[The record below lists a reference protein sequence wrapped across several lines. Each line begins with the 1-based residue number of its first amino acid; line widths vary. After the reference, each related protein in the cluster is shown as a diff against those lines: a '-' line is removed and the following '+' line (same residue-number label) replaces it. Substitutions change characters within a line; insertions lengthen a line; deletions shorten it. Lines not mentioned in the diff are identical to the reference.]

1 MVLSFMLLTRI
12 SQEFIMK
19 LQRTLLQFS
28 ILGML
33 LNPFGSIFAENIAQ
47 KQLQSGHELQFDSP
61 EHFDLGAYA
70 LLSLPSSQGGVDK
83 IYGNKLIVKSL
94 QTSYGQM
101 NLSFAD
107 IFWLGGDIIGEPKQ
121 IIGSSSTPAITF
133 QNNLAAFD
141 KYKDYIPAVFTV
153 YSNVINDV
161 QKFVDTGSTLVVPDK
176 YNYEYN
182 KATGGWGGAAGSLL
196 KSGLYLK
203 LAQYNYDHFGE
214 NAVKSYVAGH
224 TLALEYASKA
234 TNAEELKY
242 AYFVEGYADHF
253 LTDLFATGH
262 SRTPRVEIVNY
273 CANLGQG
280 PASFLT
286 KLMHDQD
293 GTTGLT
299 LVNGKGETWF
309 GTGDEN
315 FYTPANKDN
324 KLRALSVVQ
333 QSVDQVYNAYVSK
346 NANVDLN
353 ITEMKKVMPDI
364 EATANLAQNTA
375 MFPPM
380 YKIVKGT
387 DGSLIIN
394 QYDAKTK
401 SYHQLKCL
409 SSATAA
415 AWNYVFN

>member
-1 MVLSFMLLTRI
+1 MKIKSFLLKLSVVSLSFH
-12 SQEFIMK
+12 
-19 LQRTLLQFS
+19 
-28 ILGML
+28 
-33 LNPFGSIFAENIAQ
+33 PFMNIVAEGITQ
-47 KQLQSGHELQFDSP
+47 QQLKTEHALQFDSP

-70 LLSLPSSQGGVDK
+70 LLSMPTNQGGVEK
-83 IYGNKLIVKSL
+83 IYGNKLTVKSL

-107 IFWLGGDIIGEPKQ
+107 IFWLGGDLIGEPKQ
-121 IIGSSSTPAITF
+121 IIGISTDPTATF
-133 QNNLAAFD
+133 LINLAAFD
-141 KYKDYIPAVFTV
+141 KYKDYIPAVLTV
-153 YSNVINDV
+153 YSNVTTDV
-161 QKFVDTGSTLVVPDK
+161 QKFIDTGSTLVVPDK

-182 KATGGWGGAAGSLL
+182 QATGGWGGAVGALL

-214 NAVKSYVAGH
+214 NAVKSYVTGH
-224 TLALEYASKA
+224 TLALKYASKA
-234 TNAEELKY
+234 NNAEELKY
-242 AYFVEGYADHF
+242 AYFIEGYADHY

-293 GTTGLT
+293 GNSGLT

-333 QSVDQVYNAYVSK
+333 QSVDQIYNAYVNK
-346 NANVDLN
+346 NANTAVNLA
-353 ITEMKKVMPDI
+353 EMKKVMPDVA
-364 EATANLAQNTA
+364 ATANLVQNTTSY
-375 MFPPM
+375 PPM
-380 YKIVKGT
+380 YKVIKGT

-394 QYDAKTK
+394 EYDAKTR

-409 SSATAA
+409 SSAAAA

>member
-1 MVLSFMLLTRI
+1 
-12 SQEFIMK
+12 MK
-19 LQRTLLQFS
+19 LKRSLLQLS
-28 ILGML
+28 LLAVL
-33 LNPFGSIFAENIAQ
+33 LNPLAYVIADNQ
-47 KQLQSGHELQFDSP
+47 TQNQLQTGHELQFDSP

-70 LLSLPSSQGGVDK
+70 LLSVPSDQGGVDK
-83 IYGNKLIVKSL
+83 IYGNKLTVKSL

-107 IFWLGGDIIGEPKQ
+107 IFWLGGDLIGEPKQ
-121 IIGSSSTPAITF
+121 IIGLSANPASTF
-133 QNNLAAFD
+133 ESNLAAFD
-141 KYKDYIPAVFTV
+141 KYKDYIPAVLTV
-153 YSNVINDV
+153 YSNVSTDV
-161 QKFVDTGSTLVVPDK
+161 KKFIDTGSTLVVPDK

-182 KATGGWGGAAGSLL
+182 QATGGWGGSIGALL

-203 LAQYNYDHFGE
+203 LAQYNYDHFGN
-214 NAVKSYVAGH
+214 NAVKSYITGH

-234 TNAEELKY
+234 TNVEGLKY
-242 AYFVEGYADHF
+242 AYFIEGYADHF

-324 KLRALSVVQ
+324 KIRALSVVQ
-333 QSVDQVYNAYVSK
+333 QSVDQIYNAYVSK
-346 NANVDLN
+346 NANTTIN
-353 ITEMKKVMPDI
+353 NAEMKKVMPDVD
-364 EATANLAQNTA
+364 ATANLVQNTVSY
-375 MFPPM
+375 PQM
-380 YKIVKGT
+380 YKVVKGT
-387 DGSLIIN
+387 DGSIIIN
-394 QYDAKTK
+394 EYDAKTK

-409 SSATAA
+409 SSAAAA

>member
-1 MVLSFMLLTRI
+1 
-12 SQEFIMK
+12 MK
-19 LQRTLLQFS
+19 LKRSLLQLS
-28 ILGML
+28 LLAVL
-33 LNPFGSIFAENIAQ
+33 LNPFAYAMADNQ
-47 KQLQSGHELQFDSP
+47 TQNQLQTGHELQFDSP

-70 LLSLPSSQGGVDK
+70 LLSVPSDQGGVEK
-83 IYGNKLIVKSL
+83 IYGNKLTVKSL

-107 IFWLGGDIIGEPKQ
+107 IFWLGGDLIGEPKQ
-121 IIGSSSTPAITF
+121 IIGLSANPASTF
-133 QNNLAAFD
+133 ESNLAAFD
-141 KYKDYIPAVFTV
+141 KYKDYIPAVLTV
-153 YSNVINDV
+153 YSNVITDV
-161 QKFVDTGSTLVVPDK
+161 QKFIDTGSTLVVPDK

-182 KATGGWGGAAGSLL
+182 QATGGWGGTLALL

-203 LAQYNYDHFGE
+203 LAQYNYDHFGD
-214 NAVKSYVAGH
+214 NAVKSYITGH

-234 TNAEELKY
+234 TNVEELKY

-273 CANLGQG
+273 CANLSQG

-315 FYTPANKDN
+315 FYIPANKDN
-324 KLRALSVVQ
+324 KIRALSVVQ
-333 QSVDQVYNAYVSK
+333 QSVDQIYNAYISK
-346 NANVDLN
+346 NANTAIN
-353 ITEMKKVMPDI
+353 NAEMKKVMPDV
-364 EATANLAQNTA
+364 EATMNLVQNTVSY
-375 MFPPM
+375 PQM
-380 YKIVKGT
+380 YKVVKGT
-387 DGSLIIN
+387 DGTIIIN
-394 QYDAKTK
+394 EYDAKTK

-409 SSATAA
+409 SSAAAA

>member
-1 MVLSFMLLTRI
+1 
-12 SQEFIMK
+12 MK
-19 LQRTLLQFS
+19 LKRSLLQLS
-28 ILGML
+28 VMAVL
-33 LNPFGSIFAENIAQ
+33 LNPLAYIMADNQ
-47 KQLQSGHELQFDSP
+47 VQNQLQTGHELQFDSP

-70 LLSLPSSQGGVDK
+70 ILSVPSDQGGVDK
-83 IYGNKLIVKSL
+83 IYGNKLTVKSL

-107 IFWLGGDIIGEPKQ
+107 IFWLGGDLIGEPGQ
-121 IIGSSSTPAITF
+121 IIGSSLNPESTF
-133 QNNLAAFD
+133 QINLAAFD
-141 KYKDYIPAVFTV
+141 KYKDYIPAVLTV
-153 YSNVINDV
+153 YSNVTTDV
-161 QKFVDTGSTLVVPDK
+161 KKFIDTGSTLVVPDK

-182 KATGGWGGAAGSLL
+182 KATGGWGGAVGALL

-203 LAQYNYDHFGE
+203 LAQYNYDHFGD
-214 NAVKSYVAGH
+214 NAVKSYLTGH
-224 TLALEYASKA
+224 TLALEYASRA
-234 TNAEELKY
+234 TNVEELKY

-324 KLRALSVVQ
+324 KLRALNVVQ
-333 QSVDQVYNAYVSK
+333 QSVDQIYNAYVSK
-346 NANVDLN
+346 NANLAIN
-353 ITEMKKVMPDI
+353 NAEMKKVMPDV
-364 EATANLAQNTA
+364 EATANLVQNTVS
-375 MFPPM
+375 FPPM
-380 YKIVKGT
+380 YKVVKGT
-387 DGSLIIN
+387 DGSLIVN
-394 QYDAKTK
+394 EYDAQSK

-409 SSATAA
+409 SSAAAA

>member
-1 MVLSFMLLTRI
+1 
-12 SQEFIMK
+12 MK
-19 LQRTLLQFS
+19 LKKSLLQLSVIS
-28 ILGML
+28 IL
-33 LNPFGSIFAENIAQ
+33 LNPLAYAVTNSQTQN
-47 KQLQSGHELQFDSP
+47 QLQNGHQLQFDSP

-70 LLSLPSSQGGVDK
+70 LLSIPSDQGGVEK
-83 IYGNKLIVKSL
+83 IYGNKLTVKSL

-121 IIGSSSTPAITF
+121 IVGSSVTPAITF
-133 QNNLAAFD
+133 QNNLMAFD
-141 KYKDYIPAVFTV
+141 KYKDYIPAVLIV

-161 QKFVDTGSTLVVPDK
+161 QKFIDTGSTLAVPDK

-203 LAQYNYDHFGE
+203 LAQYNYDHFGD
-214 NAVKSYVAGH
+214 NAVKSYITGH

-234 TNAEELKY
+234 TNADELKY

-315 FYTPANKDN
+315 FYVPANKDN

-333 QSVDQVYNAYVSK
+333 QSVDQVYSAYISK
-346 NANVDLN
+346 NANTAAN
-353 ITEMKKVMPDI
+353 IVEMKKVMPDV
-364 EATANLAQNTA
+364 EATANLVQNTVSY
-375 MFPPM
+375 PQM
-380 YKIVKGT
+380 YKVVSAT

-394 QYDAKTK
+394 EYDAKTK

-409 SSATAA
+409 SSAAAA
-415 AWNYVFN
+415 AWNYVFK

>member
-1 MVLSFMLLTRI
+1 
-12 SQEFIMK
+12 MK
-19 LQRTLLQFS
+19 LKRSLLQLS
-28 ILGML
+28 LLAVL
-33 LNPFGSIFAENIAQ
+33 LNPLAYVIADNQ
-47 KQLQSGHELQFDSP
+47 TQNQLQTGHELQFDSP

-70 LLSLPSSQGGVDK
+70 LLSVPSDQGGVDK
-83 IYGNKLIVKSL
+83 IYGNKLTVKSL

-107 IFWLGGDIIGEPKQ
+107 IFWLGGDLIGEPKQ
-121 IIGSSSTPAITF
+121 IIGLSVNPASTF
-133 QNNLAAFD
+133 ESNLAAFD
-141 KYKDYIPAVFTV
+141 KYKDYIPAVLTV
-153 YSNVINDV
+153 YSNVSTDV
-161 QKFVDTGSTLVVPDK
+161 KKFIDTGSTLVVPDK

-182 KATGGWGGAAGSLL
+182 QATGGWGGAIGALL

-203 LAQYNYDHFGE
+203 LAQYNYDHFGN
-214 NAVKSYVAGH
+214 NAVKSYITGH

-234 TNAEELKY
+234 TNVEGLKY
-242 AYFVEGYADHF
+242 AYFIEGYADHF

-324 KLRALSVVQ
+324 KVRALSVVQ
-333 QSVDQVYNAYVSK
+333 QSVDQIYNAYVSK
-346 NANVDLN
+346 NANTTIN
-353 ITEMKKVMPDI
+353 NAEMKKVMPDVD
-364 EATANLAQNTA
+364 ATANLVQNTVSY
-375 MFPPM
+375 PQM
-380 YKIVKGT
+380 YKVVKGT
-387 DGSLIIN
+387 DGSIIIN
-394 QYDAKTK
+394 EYDAKTK

-409 SSATAA
+409 SSAAAA

>member
-1 MVLSFMLLTRI
+1 
-12 SQEFIMK
+12 MK
-19 LQRTLLQFS
+19 LKRSLSQLSLLAV
-28 ILGML
+28 L
-33 LNPFGSIFAENIAQ
+33 LNPLTYTMADNQTQS
-47 KQLQSGHELQFDSP
+47 QLQTGHELQFDSP

-70 LLSLPSSQGGVDK
+70 LLSIPSDQGGVEK
-83 IYGNKLIVKSL
+83 VYGNKLTVKSL
-94 QTSYGQM
+94 QTSSGQM

-107 IFWLGGDIIGEPKQ
+107 IFWLGGDLIGEPKQ
-121 IIGSSSTPAITF
+121 IIGLSADPASTF

-141 KYKDYIPAVFTV
+141 KYKDYIPAVLIV
-153 YSNVINDV
+153 YSNVTTDV
-161 QKFVDTGSTLVVPDK
+161 KKFIETGSTLVVPDK

-182 KATGGWGGAAGSLL
+182 KATGGWGGAVGAIV
-196 KSGLYLK
+196 KMGLYLK
-203 LAQYNYDHFGE
+203 LAQYNYDHFGD
-214 NAVKSYVAGH
+214 NAVKSYTTGH

-234 TNAEELKY
+234 TNVEGLKY

-324 KLRALSVVQ
+324 KVRALSVVQ
-333 QSVDQVYNAYVSK
+333 QSVDQIYNAYVSK
-346 NANVDLN
+346 NANVAIN
-353 ITEMKKVMPDI
+353 NVEMKKVMPDV
-364 EATANLAQNTA
+364 EATANLVQNTVSY
-375 MFPPM
+375 PQM

-387 DGSLIIN
+387 DGSLVIN
-394 QYDAKTK
+394 EYDAKTK

-409 SSATAA
+409 SSTAAA

>member
-1 MVLSFMLLTRI
+1 
-12 SQEFIMK
+12 MK
-19 LQRTLLQFS
+19 LKRSLLQLS
-28 ILGML
+28 LLAVL
-33 LNPFGSIFAENIAQ
+33 LNPLAYAIADNQ
-47 KQLQSGHELQFDSP
+47 TQNQLQNGHELQFDSP

-70 LLSLPSSQGGVDK
+70 LLSVPSDQGGVAK
-83 IYGNKLIVKSL
+83 IYGDKLTVKSL

-107 IFWLGGDIIGEPKQ
+107 IFWLGGDLIGEPKQ
-121 IIGSSSTPAITF
+121 IIGLSADPASTF

-141 KYKDYIPAVFTV
+141 KYKDYIPAVLTV
-153 YSNVINDV
+153 YSNVITDV
-161 QKFVDTGSTLVVPDK
+161 QKFIDTGSTLVVPDK

-182 KATGGWGGAAGSLL
+182 KATGGWGGSIGALV

-203 LAQYNYDHFGE
+203 LAQYNYDHFGD
-214 NAVKSYVAGH
+214 NAVKSYLTGH

-262 SRTPRVEIVNY
+262 SRTPRVEVVNY

-293 GTTGLT
+293 GSTGLT

-315 FYTPANKDN
+315 FYIPANKDN
-324 KLRALSVVQ
+324 KIRALSVVQ
-333 QSVDQVYNAYVSK
+333 QSVDQIYNAYVSK
-346 NANVDLN
+346 NANTAIN
-353 ITEMKKVMPDI
+353 NAEMKKVMPDV
-364 EATANLAQNTA
+364 EATMNLVQNTVSY
-375 MFPPM
+375 PQM
-380 YKIVKGT
+380 YKVVKGT
-387 DGSLIIN
+387 DGTIIIN
-394 QYDAKTK
+394 EYDAKTK

-409 SSATAA
+409 SSAAAA
-415 AWNYVFN
+415 AWDYVFN

>member
-1 MVLSFMLLTRI
+1 
-12 SQEFIMK
+12 MK
-19 LQRTLLQFS
+19 LKRSLLQLS
-28 ILGML
+28 LLAVL
-33 LNPFGSIFAENIAQ
+33 LNPLAYVIADNQ
-47 KQLQSGHELQFDSP
+47 TQNQLQTGHELQFDSP

-70 LLSLPSSQGGVDK
+70 LLSVPSDQGGVEK
-83 IYGNKLIVKSL
+83 IYGNKLTVKSL

-107 IFWLGGDIIGEPKQ
+107 IFWLGGDLIGEPKQ
-121 IIGSSSTPAITF
+121 IIGLSANPASTF
-133 QNNLAAFD
+133 ESNLAAFD
-141 KYKDYIPAVFTV
+141 KYKDYIPAVLTV
-153 YSNVINDV
+153 YSNVSTDV
-161 QKFVDTGSTLVVPDK
+161 KKFIDTGSTLVVPDK

-182 KATGGWGGAAGSLL
+182 QATGGWGGSIGALL

-203 LAQYNYDHFGE
+203 LAQYNYDHFGN
-214 NAVKSYVAGH
+214 NAVKSYITGH

-234 TNAEELKY
+234 TNVEGLKY
-242 AYFVEGYADHF
+242 AYFIEGYADHF

-324 KLRALSVVQ
+324 KVRALSVVQ
-333 QSVDQVYNAYVSK
+333 QSVDQIYNAYVSK
-346 NANVDLN
+346 NANTTIN
-353 ITEMKKVMPDI
+353 NAEMKKVMPDVD
-364 EATANLAQNTA
+364 ATANLVQNTVSY
-375 MFPPM
+375 PQM
-380 YKIVKGT
+380 YKVVKGT
-387 DGSLIIN
+387 DGSIIIN
-394 QYDAKTK
+394 EYDAKTK

-409 SSATAA
+409 SSAAAA

>member
-1 MVLSFMLLTRI
+1 
-12 SQEFIMK
+12 MK
-19 LQRTLLQFS
+19 LKRSLLQLS
-28 ILGML
+28 IMAVL
-33 LNPFGSIFAENIAQ
+33 LNPLAYIMADNQ
-47 KQLQSGHELQFDSP
+47 VQNQLQTGHELQFDSP

-70 LLSLPSSQGGVDK
+70 ILSVPSDQGGVDK
-83 IYGNKLIVKSL
+83 IYGNKLTVKSL

-107 IFWLGGDIIGEPKQ
+107 IFWLGGDLIGEPRQ
-121 IIGSSSTPAITF
+121 IIGSSLNPESTF
-133 QNNLAAFD
+133 QINLAAFD
-141 KYKDYIPAVFTV
+141 KYKDYIPAVLTV
-153 YSNVINDV
+153 YSNVTTDV
-161 QKFVDTGSTLVVPDK
+161 KKFIDTGSTLVVPDK

-182 KATGGWGGAAGSLL
+182 KATGGWGGSVGALL

-203 LAQYNYDHFGE
+203 LAQYNYDHFGD
-214 NAVKSYVAGH
+214 NAVKSYLTGH
-224 TLALEYASKA
+224 TLALEYASRA
-234 TNAEELKY
+234 TNVEELKY

-324 KLRALSVVQ
+324 KLRALNVVQ
-333 QSVDQVYNAYVSK
+333 QSVDQIYNAYVSK
-346 NANVDLN
+346 NANLVIN
-353 ITEMKKVMPDI
+353 NAEMKKVMPDV
-364 EATANLAQNTA
+364 EATANLVQNTVS
-375 MFPPM
+375 FPPM
-380 YKIVKGT
+380 YKVVKGT
-387 DGSLIIN
+387 DGSLIVN
-394 QYDAKTK
+394 EYDAQSK

-409 SSATAA
+409 SSAAAA

>member
-1 MVLSFMLLTRI
+1 MKIKSY
-12 SQEFIMK
+12 FIK
-19 LQRTLLQFS
+19 TAVITLLFH
-28 ILGML
+28 
-33 LNPFGSIFAENIAQ
+33 PFMSVAAEDITQ
-47 KQLQSGHELQFDSP
+47 KQLKFGHALQFDSP

-70 LLSLPSSQGGVDK
+70 LLSMPTNQGGVEK
-83 IYGNKLIVKSL
+83 IYGNKLTVKSL

-107 IFWLGGDIIGEPKQ
+107 IFWLGGDLIGEPKQ
-121 IIGSSSTPAITF
+121 IIGISTNPTATF
-133 QNNLAAFD
+133 LINLAAFD
-141 KYKDYIPAVFTV
+141 KYKDYIPAVLTV
-153 YSNVINDV
+153 YSNVTNDV
-161 QKFVDTGSTLVVPDK
+161 QKFIDTGSTLVVPDK

-182 KATGGWGGAAGSLL
+182 KATGGWGGAVGALL
-196 KSGLYLK
+196 KSGLYLS

-214 NAVKSYVAGH
+214 NAVKSYVTGH

-234 TNAEELKY
+234 NNAEELKY
-242 AYFVEGYADHF
+242 AYFIEGYADHY

-262 SRTPRVEIVNY
+262 SRTPRVEIVSY

-293 GTTGLT
+293 GGTGLT
-299 LVNGKGETWF
+299 LVNGNGETWF

-324 KLRALSVVQ
+324 KIRALNVVQ
-333 QSVDQVYNAYVSK
+333 QSVDQIFNAYVNK
-346 NANVDLN
+346 NANTAVNLA
-353 ITEMKKVMPDI
+353 EMKKIMPDV
-364 EATANLAQNTA
+364 EATANLVQNTTSY
-375 MFPPM
+375 PPM
-380 YKIVKGT
+380 YKVIKGT

-394 QYDAKTK
+394 EYDTKTQ

-409 SSATAA
+409 SSAAAA

>member
-1 MVLSFMLLTRI
+1 L
-12 SQEFIMK
+12 
-19 LQRTLLQFS
+19 
-28 ILGML
+28 
-33 LNPFGSIFAENIAQ
+33 
-47 KQLQSGHELQFDSP
+47 
-61 EHFDLGAYA
+61 
-70 LLSLPSSQGGVDK
+70 
-83 IYGNKLIVKSL
+83 
-94 QTSYGQM
+94 
-101 NLSFAD
+101 
-107 IFWLGGDIIGEPKQ
+107 
-121 IIGSSSTPAITF
+121 
-133 QNNLAAFD
+133 
-141 KYKDYIPAVFTV
+141 TV
-153 YSNVINDV
+153 YSNVTTDV
-161 QKFVDTGSTLVVPDK
+161 KKFIDTGSTLVVPDK

-182 KATGGWGGAAGSLL
+182 KATGGWGGAVGALL

-203 LAQYNYDHFGE
+203 LAQYNYDHFGD
-214 NAVKSYVAGH
+214 NAVKSYLTGH
-224 TLALEYASKA
+224 TLALEYASRA
-234 TNAEELKY
+234 TNVEELKY

-324 KLRALSVVQ
+324 KLRALNVVQ
-333 QSVDQVYNAYVSK
+333 QSVDQIYNAYVSK
-346 NANVDLN
+346 NANLAIN
-353 ITEMKKVMPDI
+353 NAEMKKVMPDV
-364 EATANLAQNTA
+364 EATANLVQNTVS
-375 MFPPM
+375 FPPM
-380 YKIVKGT
+380 YKVVKGT
-387 DGSLIIN
+387 DGSLIVN
-394 QYDAKTK
+394 EYDAPSK

-409 SSATAA
+409 SSAAAA